1 MNRKIIFHIDV
12 NSAFLSWSALA
23 ELEKGSKTDLR
34 LIPSIVGGDMSKR
47 HGVVLAKSIP
57 AKAYGIVTGEP
68 VINAFRKCPGLVTVA
83 PDHALYHRQSH
94 RLMEYLSDI

>member
-1 MNRKIIFHIDV
+1 MNRKIIFSYRRKLCFFKLV
-12 NSAFLSWSALA
+12 RSA

-57 AKAYGIVTGEP
+57 GQSLRLSPASLSHAFG
-68 VINAFRKCPGLVTVA
+68 NAQ
-83 PDHALYHRQSH
+83 D
-94 RLMEYLSDI
+94 LSP